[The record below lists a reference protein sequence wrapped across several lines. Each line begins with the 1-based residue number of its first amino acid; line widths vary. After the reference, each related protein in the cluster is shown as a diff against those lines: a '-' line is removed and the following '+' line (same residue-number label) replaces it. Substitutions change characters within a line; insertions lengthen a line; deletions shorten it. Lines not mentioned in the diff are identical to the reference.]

1 MLWDRPKCLSLSI
14 STWPSFSV
22 QVNVYKQP
30 ITDSSKNS
38 KKGLLSL
45 EKDEKGKYITIE
57 EGRGNAEKVSFAFI
71 WWVALSTDFNA
82 L

>member
-1 MLWDRPKCLSLSI
+1 MLLDRPKCLPLSI
-14 STWPSFSV
+14 STWPSFSR

-30 ITDSSKNS
+30 ITDSSKHS

-57 EGRGNAEKVSFAFI
+57 EGRGNAEKVSFTFI
-71 WWVALSTDFNA
+71 W
-82 L
+82 

>member
-1 MLWDRPKCLSLSI
+1 MHL
-14 STWPSFSV
+14 FF

-45 EKDEKGKYITIE
+45 ELDDKGKYVTVE
-57 EGRGNAEKVSFAFI
+57 EGRGDAEKV
-71 WWVALSTDFNA
+71 L
-82 L
+82 